1 MSEVTSK
8 TEEKTTTTAKAPIKT
23 TTTPTKKATKEVVI
37 YVGPEI
43 AEVVAANT
51 IFNNGISNELENA
64 IEKVPAIKKLI
75 IPIKELSVA
84 RIQIN
89 TKDSALAICY
99 KKVCEYAK
107 EKKGV

>member
-1 MSEVTSK
+1 MSEVTGSK
-8 TEEKTTTTAKAPIKT
+8 TEEKTATKQMIKT
-23 TTTPTKKATKEVVI
+23 VTTSTKKVSKEVVI

-43 AEVVAANT
+43 VEVVAANT
-51 IFNNGISNELENA
+51 IFNNGISKELENA
-64 IEKVPAIKKLI
+64 IVEFPAIKKLI
-75 IPIKELSVA
+75 IPIKELSAA
-84 RIQIN
+84 RMQIN